1 MTTTI
6 TQPGWLAVLIPAA
19 DVADEARRVMR
30 MDPADPDAY
39 RVEAAATATLEL
51 VEGYL
56 DRDDDPIGPP
66 APNALRVACVNTTV
80 EMYRRKDA
88 PFGVLDSWSTSS
100 EFGPVRIGTDWL
112 KGVEYLIDP
121 YRNSFGIG

>member
-1 MTTTI
+1 
-6 TQPGWLAVLIPAA
+6 
-19 DVADEARRVMR
+19 
-30 MDPADPDAY
+30 MDDADPDAD
-39 RVEAAATATLEL
+39 RVDAAAASALEL
-51 VEGYL
+51 AEGYL
-56 DRDDDPIGPP
+56 DRDDDPLTDPVP
-66 APNALRVACVNTTV
+66 QALTTACVNVTI
-80 EMYRRKDA
+80 ELYRRKDA